1 MRGRRRT
8 TRFLPTLLLLLIYGC
23 EKPTIPIGFAG
34 VVTGPYADLGIH
46 ARNGARLAV
55 EEINDRGGIVG
66 SRLELIVR
74 NDEGSVEGAREALK
88 SLAALGVVTV
98 IGHML
103 STQCLEVL
111 PLLQELD
118 LPLISP
124 VASSSLL
131 SGKKD
136 LFFRMRPDTDAP
148 ARALARYLVAKG
160 WRRVAVTYDAKNPS
174 YTSPWVS
181 AFSEALTSLGGQVL
195 IREPFSPLDD
205 VPLTLSIL
213 RLLNDA
219 PDAVLI
225 VASATDTARVVRRLV
240 RFKPEARLFGVGW
253 AQTDRL
259 LTDGGSSVEQL
270 VLATNDPPVE
280 APPLARDFVHAYRS
294 RFGVTPSFASA
305 RGYDAV
311 RFLSMALEKTQGRR
325 EGLAEALSQPR
336 VFEGVLGPLAMD
348 GFGDAHGQ
356 SYLVGVRD
364 GRFVLM
370 GRL

>member
-1 MRGRRRT
+1 MQKRRRT
-8 TRFLPTLLLLLIYGC
+8 LRLVPALLLLLHGC
-23 EKPTIPIGFAG
+23 EKPMIPIGFAG
-34 VVTGPYADLGIH
+34 VLTGPYADLGIH

-66 SRLELIVR
+66 RPLELIVR
-74 NDEGSVEGAREALK
+74 NDEGSVEGARKALK
-88 SLAALGVVTV
+88 SLADLGVVAV

-111 PLLQELD
+111 PLLQEFD

-136 LFFRMRPDTDAP
+136 LFFRMRPDTDTP
-148 ARALARYLVAKG
+148 SRALARYLAAKG
-160 WRRVAVTYDAKNPS
+160 WRRVAVAYDAKNPS

-181 AFSEALTSLGGQVL
+181 VFSEAMTSLGGQVL
-195 IREPFSPLDD
+195 IREPFSALDD

-225 VASATDTARVVRRLV
+225 VASATDTARLVHRLT
-240 RFKPEARLFGVGW
+240 RFRPEARLFGVGW

-270 VLATNDPPVE
+270 FLATNDPPVE
-280 APPLARDFVHAYRS
+280 APPLARDFVHAYRK
-294 RFGVTPSFASA
+294 RFGATPSFAAA

-311 RFLSMALEKTQGRR
+311 RFLAMALEVTQGRR
-325 EGLAEALSQPR
+325 EKLAETLSQPR
-336 VFEGVLGPLAMD
+336 VFEGVLGRLAMD
-348 GFGDAHGQ
+348 GFGDVHGE
-356 SYLVGVRD
+356 SYLVGVHN
-364 GRFVLM
+364 GRFVLVD
-370 GRL
+370 RL